1 MAFFIDQII
10 DIFGKNK
17 VMSIKVRFYSY
28 DIEFEF
34 ENSVEFPVAPKVGD
48 EVNLISFFKY
58 QTSERIE
65 YYENME
71 DLGLYNNALVIERTW
86 HNDLE
91 KNEIYLLVQLKYK
104 RR

>member
-1 MAFFIDQII
+1 
-10 DIFGKNK
+10 
-17 VMSIKVRFYSY
+17 MSIKVRFYSY

-34 ENSVEFPVAPKVGD
+34 ENSVEFPVAPQVGD

>member
-1 MAFFIDQII
+1 
-10 DIFGKNK
+10 
-17 VMSIKVRFYSY
+17 MSIKVRFYSY

-34 ENSVEFPVAPKVGD
+34 ENSVEFPVAPQVGD

-71 DLGLYNNALVIERTW
+71 DLGLYNNALVIERTR

>member
-1 MAFFIDQII
+1 MAFFIDQIL

-17 VMSIKVRFYSY
+17 VMSIKVRFYAY

-34 ENSVEFPVAPKVGD
+34 ENSVEFPVAPQVGD

>member
-1 MAFFIDQII
+1 MAFFIDQIL

-17 VMSIKVRFYSY
+17 IMSVKVRFYSY

-34 ENSVEFPVAPKVGD
+34 ENSVEFPVAPQVGD

>member
-1 MAFFIDQII
+1 
-10 DIFGKNK
+10 
-17 VMSIKVRFYSY
+17 MSVKVRFYSY
-28 DIEFEF
+28 DVEFEF
-34 ENSVEFPVAPKVGD
+34 ERSVEFPVAPQVGD

-71 DLGLYNNALVIERTW
+71 NLGLYNNALVIERTW

-91 KNEIYLLVQLKYK
+91 KNEIYLLIQLKYK

>member
-1 MAFFIDQII
+1 MAFFIDQIL

-34 ENSVEFPVAPKVGD
+34 ENSVEFPVAPQVGD

-65 YYENME
+65 YYENIE

>member
-34 ENSVEFPVAPKVGD
+34 ENSVEFPVAPQVGD

>member
-1 MAFFIDQII
+1 
-10 DIFGKNK
+10 
-17 VMSIKVRFYSY
+17 MSIKVRFYSY

-34 ENSVEFPVAPKVGD
+34 ENSVEFPIAPQVGD

>member
-1 MAFFIDQII
+1 MAFFIDQIL

-34 ENSVEFPVAPKVGD
+34 ENSVEFPVAPQVGD